1 MSCAGA
7 ARQEGTQAARKNGR
21 PSPNA
26 GRGGLGAAFYVEL
39 LALCYALIWL
49 PTVFLLYNYTAL
61 YQCGV
66 LFLAALAG
74 NALGALWRRPRK
86 EERQT

>member
-1 MSCAGA
+1 MPPISLKGPKAVSY
-7 ARQEGTQAARKNGR
+7 TH
-21 PSPNA
+21 
-26 GRGGLGAAFYVEL
+26 L
-39 LALCYALIWL
+39 LLYL

-74 NALGALWRRPRK
+74 NALGALWGRPRK
-86 EERQT
+86 EETP